1 MRENHS
7 NWVIVRFSLDK
18 KGGTGDGSE
27 EADGLSLK
35 STFRVRER
43 T

>member
-7 NWVIVRFSLDK
+7 TWVIVRFSLDK

-35 STFRVRER
+35 STFRIRER